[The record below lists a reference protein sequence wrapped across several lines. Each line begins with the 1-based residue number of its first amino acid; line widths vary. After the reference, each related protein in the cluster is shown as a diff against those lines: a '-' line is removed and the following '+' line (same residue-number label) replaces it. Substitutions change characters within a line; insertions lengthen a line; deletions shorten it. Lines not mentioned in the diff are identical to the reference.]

1 MLRLLNNRKR
11 VRISMSNHRRRRRAE
26 LGAQACNRRIAL
38 GNLTRSAL
46 WGDAFVQGAWLQ
58 DCTHKCF
65 DPFYFEPLWWA
76 LHLVVVTYAERLG
89 WPVVDPRQQ
98 AAALGHLRGNKHHG
112 FACVSSAG

>member
-1 MLRLLNNRKR
+1 MVRAASLQEPSTHSLNQCDDLAPRPIR
-11 VRISMSNHRRRRRAE
+11 Y
-26 LGAQACNRRIAL
+26 
-38 GNLTRSAL
+38 LTRSAL
-46 WGDAFVQGAWLQ
+46 WGDAFVQGAWQ
-58 DCTHKCF
+58 RDCTHKCF

>member
-1 MLRLLNNRKR
+1 M
-11 VRISMSNHRRRRRAE
+11 
-26 LGAQACNRRIAL
+26 
-38 GNLTRSAL
+38 
-46 WGDAFVQGAWLQ
+46 QGAWQ
-58 DCTHKCF
+58 RDCTHKCF